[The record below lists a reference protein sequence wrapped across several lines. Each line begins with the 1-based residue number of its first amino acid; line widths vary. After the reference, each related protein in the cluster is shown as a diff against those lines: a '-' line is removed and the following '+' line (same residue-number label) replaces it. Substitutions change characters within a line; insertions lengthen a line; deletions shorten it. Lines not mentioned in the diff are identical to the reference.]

1 MKIYKLIHVVFFIFL
16 SCEEINKSLSY
27 VTIDSPKSD
36 AIISGIVTIE
46 CSFNNISDIDFVE
59 LWIDESYSGISENS
73 NPYSLSWDT
82 SNYEDKEYSITV
94 RLIYENGSYI
104 DSEPLL
110 INLYRTVE
118 LFGQYYSVENTTEL
132 DLNNNMLVG
141 EFPSK
146 VIKLVNLTTL
156 DLSFNQLSGQI
167 PSDLKNLNDLRILN
181 LTGNQFTGSI
191 PPEIGL
197 LEDLNELKLSMN
209 QLSGIIPNSIMN
221 LENLTNINLSIN
233 QIEGSLPE
241 NYDNLT
247 YLTFL
252 NLSNNNLTGSIPD
265 ELGGLENLKEL
276 KLYRNNLSG
285 ELPHSMCDLIESNC
299 MVSLYDNQLCPPYP
313 ACIENILGEQET
325 SNCN

>member
-1 MKIYKLIHVVFFIFL
+1 MFL
-16 SCEEINKSLSY
+16 SCEEMNSSLSSI
-27 VTIDSPKSD
+27 TIDSPKSD
-36 AIISGIVTIE
+36 STVTGIINIE
-46 CSFNNISDIDFVE
+46 CSFNDVSKIDYIE
-59 LWIDESYSGISENS
+59 LWIDGIFSGINENS
-73 NPYSLSWDT
+73 KPFSLLWDT
-82 SNYEDKEYSITV
+82 SNYEDNEYIITV
-94 RLIYENGSYI
+94 RSFDKNGNYI
-104 DSEPLL
+104 DSEPVRVT
-110 INLYRTVE
+110 LYKTIE
-118 LFGQYYSVENTTEL
+118 LFGQYYSIENTTEL
-132 DLNNNMLVG
+132 NLNNSMLMG
-141 EFPSK
+141 QFPSEI
-146 VIKLVNLTTL
+146 IKLVNLTLL
-156 DLSFNQLSGQI
+156 DLSFNQFNGQI
-167 PSDLKNLNDLRILN
+167 PSELKNLDQLRILN

-241 NYDNLT
+241 NYDNIT

-252 NLSNNNLTGSIPD
+252 NLSNNNLTGSITD
-265 ELGGLENLKEL
+265 ELGELENLKEL

-313 ACIENILGEQET
+313 ACIEDILGQQDT

>member
-1 MKIYKLIHVVFFIFL
+1 MKIYKLIHIAFFIFF
-16 SCEEINKSLSY
+16 SCEEINRSLNY
-27 VTIDSPKSD
+27 VTIDSPKSN
-36 AIISGIVTIE
+36 AIITGIVTIE
-46 CSFNNISDIDFVE
+46 CSFNNTSDIDVVE
-59 LWIDESYSGISENS
+59 LWIDENYSGISEKS
-73 NPYSLSWDT
+73 SPYSLSWDT

-94 RLIYENGSYI
+94 RLIYKNGSYI

-110 INLYRTVE
+110 INLYKTVK

-167 PSDLKNLNDLRILN
+167 PSDLKNLDDLRILN

-252 NLSNNNLTGSIPD
+252 NLSNNNLTGSIPY
-265 ELGGLENLKEL
+265 ELGELENLKEL